1 MKQNKL
7 YGMYEKYRN
16 KIIAVAVV
24 LLLMGIVSA
33 ASGIF
38 SRTSDKSTRQT
49 DSSDINNISNDPTTN
64 MEAEKASSD
73 AGMNIHSRPGRALDV
88 ENSEAQDTDAVTDRK
103 SVGRERV

>member
-1 MKQNKL
+1 MS
-7 YGMYEKYRN
+7 
-16 KIIAVAVV
+16 AP
-24 LLLMGIVSA
+24 IVSA

-88 ENSEAQDTDAVTDRK
+88 ENSEAQDTDAVTDK
-103 SVGRERV
+103 DNTPPGNPLDFADQEVANCVIKQNSFLD